1 LPKIFKNFFET
12 KAPLEK
18 CVKPILYKAYNNR
31 DILCE
36 LFVISK
42 EGKKYFELQSN
53 EEKERFKN
61 NVIKDSFGNL
71 SPSYS
76 QLENG
81 IISNMKSAIKEG
93 LGLIDK
99 FKKMDE
105 YPRQLKE
112 SIIILTKVLEKKAK
126 DMKDEDWKK
135 SLIDI
140 RNKYKKFS
148 ITCKQAEEMEEIIVS
163 LLIDAYIRTMP
174 ESERKKFEKSIEESI
189 KKYGKEIGE
198 DISNVKVG
206 YILTHG
212 GLIVLRQ
219 LLGFKFHILL
229 AIVVNSIWN
238 TIMRQGLSLSAN
250 ALIQRIAA
258 IALGPVGWI
267 LNILITIPIITENAK
282 LRG

>member
-1 LPKIFKNFFET
+1 MPKIFKNFFET

-126 DMKDEDWKK
+126 DMKDED
-135 SLIDI
+135 
-140 RNKYKKFS
+140 
-148 ITCKQAEEMEEIIVS
+148 
-163 LLIDAYIRTMP
+163 
-174 ESERKKFEKSIEESI
+174 
-189 KKYGKEIGE
+189 
-198 DISNVKVG
+198 
-206 YILTHG
+206 
-212 GLIVLRQ
+212 
-219 LLGFKFHILL
+219 
-229 AIVVNSIWN
+229 
-238 TIMRQGLSLSAN
+238 
-250 ALIQRIAA
+250 
-258 IALGPVGWI
+258 
-267 LNILITIPIITENAK
+267 
-282 LRG
+282 